1 MYSSKYL
8 QYVVNTISA
17 PLRSITD
24 PKSATFTSSSA
35 ICFAVAVSL
44 STPSISKNKMGS
56 LDPPCFV
63 ARILVLASRVNRVKR
78 APSRFTPTRRLPAMR
93 EDMDDDEVFARFV
106 D

>member
-1 MYSSKYL
+1 
-8 QYVVNTISA
+8 
-17 PLRSITD
+17 
-24 PKSATFTSSSA
+24 
-35 ICFAVAVSL
+35 
-44 STPSISKNKMGS
+44 MGL